1 MTVRDIIISAV
12 KTAVQVAVAALF
24 AWAVPVL
31 DWMTSAGITVDRSAV
46 EAAAFAIVTG
56 LVTAALNWAGRRWPI
71 VNVILSF
78 GLARSGPTY

>member
-31 DWMTSAGITVDRSAV
+31 DWLTSAGITVDRSAV

-56 LVTAALNWAGRRWPI
+56 LVTAALNWAGRRWPW